1 MKKAL
6 IILFCL
12 LLCVP
17 LHGCGGET
25 EQTEP
30 TPAESAPSE
39 SVLPPERETEHPSPQ
54 LDTDFPVPSLDD
66 LQSMLFLDT
75 LLSAEDITPP
85 EMLEQTGMRL
95 LYCTRQIEQEE
106 IISVHSEVNLLGFYL
121 LLGPNGCA
129 PLRTFYSFAEDP
141 LWADLDGDGTAELV
155 YQTPGPT
162 SGLYTEAFWAYGLE
176 DGFPVLKAFTILN
189 LNWSNTGHLEQDDN
203 RVVFVYA
210 GERYT
215 LAIEENRIVFPEGL
229 PEEASAWGG
238 AEWGLVGASLARVRE
253 LFADL
258 IVLDTNCCVI
268 WRVPGGSADG
278 SPEVFAALSNNWQTV
293 SDLVSFRV
301 GADGKLGGWRPM
313 TPLIK
318 TPTDLNSLIGLS
330 VDELEEQLGPWHFDS
345 GSGLYLLGWFTED
358 GLLLQ
363 VSAGSTVSFAS
374 LYDPMKNEVIES
386 TAVRVVDDISLAP

>member
-1 MKKAL
+1 MKKL
-6 IILFCL
+6 LVMLFCL

-17 LHGCGGET
+17 MHACGGSET
-25 EQTEP
+25 T
-30 TPAESAPSE
+30 
-39 SVLPPERETEHPSPQ
+39 PPETTASPAIG
-54 LDTDFPVPSLDD
+54 TDFPVPSLAE
-66 LQSMLFLDT
+66 LQSMLSDVKLET
-75 LLSAEDITPP
+75 VEDVTPP
-85 EMLEQTGMRL
+85 DMLEQTGMRL
-95 LYCTRQIEQEE
+95 LHCARQLEQQDET
-106 IISVHSEVNLLGFYL
+106 IVVYSETDTPEFEL
-121 LLGPNGCA
+121 LLGPSGCV
-129 PLRTFYSFAEDP
+129 PLRTFYSYAEDP

-176 DGFPVLKAFTILN
+176 DGFPVLKAFTILK
-189 LNWSNTGHLEQDDN
+189 LNWSNVHLEQDDN

-210 GERYT
+210 GKRYT

-229 PEEASAWGG
+229 PEEASACGG
-238 AEWGLVGASLARVRE
+238 TEWGLVGASLARVRE
-253 LFADL
+253 LFADW

-268 WRVPGGSADG
+268 WRVPGDSADG

-301 GADGKLGGWRPM
+301 GADGKLGGWRPRI
-313 TPLIK
+313 PLIK
-318 TPTDLNSLIGLS
+318 TPADLDDLIGLS
-330 VDELEEQLGPWHFDS
+330 VEELTERLGPWHYDS
-345 GSGLYLLGWFTED
+345 GSGLYLLGWFTEG

-363 VSAGSTVSFAS
+363 VSAGSTVSFVS